1 MAGNRLAVHA
11 AARYPVAVE
20 VARRVASPARSARAA
35 GVIRSES
42 RTQIGRPVPI
52 VYGFVVEEFFD
63 NYPRWSPEVTELEG
77 LDTPC
82 IALGNRVRQV
92 RLDRGRRSETTVCV
106 SSLSPH
112 EHAEFTSEHAPWFRI
127 RFDFAPT
134 GSAATELAFSFELQR
149 VELYMRPF
157 TKLIRRALQEGADRS
172 VEEIR
177 RMVETER

>member
-1 MAGNRLAVHA
+1 MHA
-11 AARYPVAVE
+11 ASRYPVAVE
-20 VARRVASPARSARAA
+20 VAGRATSPAPSARAA

-42 RTQIGRPVPI
+42 RTEIRRPVPT

-77 LDTPC
+77 LDMPR
-82 IALGNRVRQV
+82 IAPGNRVRQV
-92 RLDRGRRSETTVCV
+92 RVDRGRRSETTVRV
-106 SSLSPH
+106 SSLSPQA
-112 EHAEFTSEHAPWFRI
+112 HAEFTSEHAPWFRI
-127 RFDFAPT
+127 RFDFAPA
-134 GSAATELAFSFELQR
+134 GSAATELAFTFELQR